1 MNVFTNFNAK
11 AKKNT
16 AAVIASGAKA
26 IAAIIIAKK
35 RFFRSRGL
43 ACAQSIIEK
52 IKGSQKQEPFFMGE
66 RKKTKLTL
74 KFWKIAYCINVSI

>member
-1 MNVFTNFNAK
+1 MFGYVIMVLIHNLRKVSIMNVFTNFNAK

-16 AAVIASGAKA
+16 AAVIARGAKA

-43 ACAQSIIEK
+43 ACA
-52 IKGSQKQEPFFMGE
+52 
-66 RKKTKLTL
+66 
-74 KFWKIAYCINVSI
+74 

>member
-16 AAVIASGAKA
+16 AAVIASGARA

-43 ACAQSIIEK
+43 ACA
-52 IKGSQKQEPFFMGE
+52 
-66 RKKTKLTL
+66 
-74 KFWKIAYCINVSI
+74 